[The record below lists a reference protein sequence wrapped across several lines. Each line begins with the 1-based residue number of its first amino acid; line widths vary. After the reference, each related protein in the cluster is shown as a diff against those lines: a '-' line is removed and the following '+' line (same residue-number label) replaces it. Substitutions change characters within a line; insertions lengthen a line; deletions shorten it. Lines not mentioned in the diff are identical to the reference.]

1 MFGTTKK
8 DPLVDA
14 VAKVMKENETRRQV
28 ERSLNDEIGI
38 YSRNVLTNQQKPEYE
53 RVLAERTAIAL
64 NEGSMKKEELVG
76 NQHKIDANKNNKVD
90 AQDFKILKAKKGLA
104 EADYPPGAGQDTAKD
119 KDPDMMKGAP
129 GEKDS
134 TPKAAPMPPKRPANM
149 EEEAEQIDELSKKT
163 LGSYVKKAS
172 HDVATKSAATGRY
185 AERANKEEDDR
196 KKTGDYSG
204 YRQGRKDNET
214 ADKMFGKSWKRRQGI
229 AKAVDKMTK
238 EDTQIDEVLDSKM
251 KKLSYV
257 MKAKKSIKN
266 SDPKDIKQANDIA
279 NRVIGVKRVMK
290 KLTKE
295 ETINEISDKVK
306 AAYARKA
313 DKEVTRTNTMGVAK
327 RTGGV
332 GIEDAKRKM
341 DNRKAGIK
349 RSMSEEEQLDERN
362 AENKA
367 KKDAAVAAVG
377 AVGAANKDEKHLG
390 SKGTG
395 IRNSIADKIRGREV
409 TSGKDRLEE
418 KAPSG
423 DKYERMVKHIKDK
436 YSKGGLT
443 DKEKSIAYATAQKAK
458 NKDSE

>member
-64 NEGSMKKEELVG
+64 NEELKG
-76 NQHKIDANKNNKVD
+76 NQTKIDANKNGKVD
-90 AQDFKILKAKKGLA
+90 GQDFKILKAKKGLA

-119 KDPDMMKGAP
+119 KDPDMMKGRP
-129 GEKDS
+129 GEEQAEKKIP
-134 TPKAAPMPPKRPANM
+134 TPTKRPANM
-149 EEEAEQIDELSKKT
+149 EEGAEQINEIGDTPKGRAA

-185 AERANKEEDDR
+185 AERANKEEDNR
-196 KKTGDYSG
+196 KKNKDYSG
-204 YRQGRKDNET
+204 YQQGRKDNET
-214 ADKMFGKSWKRRQGI
+214 ADKMFNKSWKRREGI
-229 AKAVDKMTK
+229 AKAVDKLTK

-295 ETINEISDKVK
+295 ET
-306 AAYARKA
+306 
-313 DKEVTRTNTMGVAK
+313 
-327 RTGGV
+327 
-332 GIEDAKRKM
+332 
-341 DNRKAGIK
+341 
-349 RSMSEEEQLDERN
+349 LDERN
-362 AENKA
+362 SENKG
-367 KKDAAVAAVG
+367 KKDAAVASIG
-377 AVGAANKDEKHLG
+377 AKNKDEKHLT

-395 IRNSIADKIRGREV
+395 IRGSIADKIRGREV

-418 KAPSG
+418 KAPPG
-423 DKYERMVKHIKDK
+423 DKYERMVKHIKKK
-436 YSKGGLT
+436 YSKDGLS
-443 DKEKSIAYATAQKAK
+443 DKEKSIAYATAWKAK
-458 NKDSE
+458 GKDSE

>member
-229 AKAVDKMTK
+229 AKATD
-238 EDTQIDEVLDSKM
+238 
-251 KKLSYV
+251 
-257 MKAKKSIKN
+257 
-266 SDPKDIKQANDIA
+266 
-279 NRVIGVKRVMK
+279 

-295 ETINEISDKVK
+295 ETINEISAKVK

>member
-1 MFGTTKK
+1 
-8 DPLVDA
+8 
-14 VAKVMKENETRRQV
+14 
-28 ERSLNDEIGI
+28 
-38 YSRNVLTNQQKPEYE
+38 
-53 RVLAERTAIAL
+53 
-64 NEGSMKKEELVG
+64 
-76 NQHKIDANKNNKVD
+76 
-90 AQDFKILKAKKGLA
+90 
-104 EADYPPGAGQDTAKD
+104 
-119 KDPDMMKGAP
+119 MMKGAP

-238 EDTQIDEVLDSKM
+238 EEV
-251 KKLSYV
+251 
-257 MKAKKSIKN
+257 
-266 SDPKDIKQANDIA
+266 
-279 NRVIGVKRVMK
+279 
-290 KLTKE
+290 
-295 ETINEISDKVK
+295 INEISDKVK

-341 DNRKAGIK
+341 ENRKAGIK
-349 RSMSEEEQLDERN
+349 RSMSEADEPETHEIEF
-362 AENKA
+362 ADKPGQKFKA
-367 KKDAAVAAVG
+367 TGRDPDHSLEITKQMLGKDYDKPDNMAAKTSAPAASTGPSSAGGRQGHTVDNQAKMPIPGSKEDDDDDKAMLDAAEKMNQQNRAHVLAG
-377 AVGAANKDEKHLG
+377 NEHLMKRDLGTDEKGNTKYLSPIYPVKPDG
-390 SKGTG
+390 TSSGPGKG
-395 IRNSIADKIRGREV
+395 RGNAGPVISQKKFDSMVKE
-409 TSGKDRLEE
+409 S
-418 KAPSG
+418 APPG
-423 DKYERMVKHIKDK
+423 DKYERMVKHIKNK
-436 YSKGGLT
+436 YSKDGLS
-443 DKEKSIAYATAQKAK
+443 DKEKSIAYATAWKAK
-458 NKDSE
+458 GKESK

>member
-38 YSRNVLTNQQKPEYE
+38 YSRNVLTSQQKPEYE

-64 NEGSMKKEELVG
+64 NEELKG
-76 NQHKIDANKNNKVD
+76 NQTKIDANKNGKVD
-90 AQDFKILKAKKGLA
+90 GQDFKILKAKKGLA

-295 ETINEISDKVK
+295 ETVNEISDKVK

-349 RSMSEEEQLDERN
+349 RSMSEEETL
-362 AENKA
+362 A
-367 KKDAAVAAVG
+367 
-377 AVGAANKDEKHLG
+377 
-390 SKGTG
+390 
-395 IRNSIADKIRGREV
+395 
-409 TSGKDRLEE
+409 E
-418 KAPSG
+418 KAPPG
-423 DKYERMVKHIKDK
+423 DKYERMVKHIKSK
-436 YSKGGLT
+436 YSKDGLS
-443 DKEKSIAYATAQKAK
+443 DKEKSIAYATAWKAK
-458 NKDSE
+458 GKDAE

>member
-38 YSRNVLTNQQKPEYE
+38 YSRNVLTSQQKPEYE
-53 RVLAERTAIAL
+53 RVLAERTAVAL
-64 NEGSMKKEELVG
+64 NEELKG
-76 NQHKIDANKNNKVD
+76 NQTKIDANKNNKID
-90 AQDFKILKAKKGLA
+90 AQDFKILKAKKGQMEEESESAEKKMEKGEESKEASSMEEEAEQIDEISSKLA
-104 EADYPPGAGQDTAKD
+104 RSYLHKSIKDTDKPHPKGGYRLGNPKERAQFDKKTRRFDSQALAKSKLTGLSTRKTGDDDYVKAKVLT
-119 KDPDMMKGAP
+119 K
-129 GEKDS
+129 
-134 TPKAAPMPPKRPANM
+134 
-149 EEEAEQIDELSKKT
+149 EEAEQIDELSKKT

-238 EDTQIDEVLDSKM
+238 E
-251 KKLSYV
+251 
-257 MKAKKSIKN
+257 
-266 SDPKDIKQANDIA
+266 
-279 NRVIGVKRVMK
+279 
-290 KLTKE
+290 
-295 ETINEISDKVK
+295 ETINEISAKVK

-349 RSMSEEEQLDERN
+349 RSMSEEENL
-362 AENKA
+362 A
-367 KKDAAVAAVG
+367 
-377 AVGAANKDEKHLG
+377 
-390 SKGTG
+390 
-395 IRNSIADKIRGREV
+395 
-409 TSGKDRLEE
+409 E
-418 KAPSG
+418 KAPPG
-423 DKYERMVKHIKDK
+423 DKYERMVKHIKKK
-436 YSKGGLT
+436 YSKDGLT
-443 DKEKSIAYATAQKAK
+443 DKEKSIAYATAWKAK
-458 NKDSE
+458 GKDAE

>member
-1 MFGTTKK
+1 MHGNNNFTKK
-8 DPLVDA
+8 DPLVNA
-14 VAKVMKENETRRQV
+14 VAKVMQENETRRQI
-28 ERSLNDEIGI
+28 EKQFQEEIGI
-38 YSRNVLTNQQKPEYE
+38 QAKRELPFQKHAEYD
-53 RVLAERTAIAL
+53 RLLAERTAVAL
-64 NEGSMKKEELVG
+64 NEELKG

-90 AQDFKILKAKKGLA
+90 AQDFKILKAKKSMNEDDLEKFEPDDKKPEKKQKVSLYKHKTSGKEISSVKHPGDNWKLVNEA
-104 EADYPPGAGQDTAKD
+104 EYPPGAGQDTAKD
-119 KDPDMMKGAP
+119 KDPDMMKGRS
-129 GEKDS
+129 GEKDD

-149 EEEAEQIDELSKKT
+149 EEEALDELSKKT

-238 EDTQIDEVLDSKM
+238 EDTQIDEVLDSNM

-266 SDPKDIKQANDIA
+266 SDPKNIKQANDIA

-349 RSMSEEEQLDERN
+349 RSMSEEETL
-362 AENKA
+362 A
-367 KKDAAVAAVG
+367 
-377 AVGAANKDEKHLG
+377 
-390 SKGTG
+390 
-395 IRNSIADKIRGREV
+395 
-409 TSGKDRLEE
+409 E

-436 YSKGGLT
+436 YSKGGLS
-443 DKEKSIAYATAQKAK
+443 DKEKSIAYATAWKAK
-458 NKDSE
+458 GKDSE

>member
-1 MFGTTKK
+1 MFGNNDFNKKK

-14 VAKVMKENETRRQV
+14 VAKVMQENQLRRDIEKQFQ
-28 ERSLNDEIGI
+28 EEIGI
-38 YSRNVLTNQQKPEYE
+38 QAKRELPFQQHAEYD
-53 RVLAERTAIAL
+53 RVLSERTVIAL
-64 NEGSMKKEELVG
+64 NEELKG

-104 EADYPPGAGQDTAKD
+104 EADFPPGAGKDTAKD
-119 KDPDMMKGAP
+119 KDPDMMKAAP
-129 GEKDS
+129 GGKDE
-134 TPKAAPMPPKRPANM
+134 TPKAAPMPPKRPTNM
-149 EEEAEQIDELSKKT
+149 EEAEQIDELSKKT

-238 EDTQIDEVLDSKM
+238 E
-251 KKLSYV
+251 
-257 MKAKKSIKN
+257 
-266 SDPKDIKQANDIA
+266 
-279 NRVIGVKRVMK
+279 
-290 KLTKE
+290 

-349 RSMSEEEQLDERN
+349 RSMSEEGLGIYADSMIARGEAEKKAQQERDAPIIKAAFDQLR
-362 AENKA
+362 A
-367 KKDAAVAAVG
+367 KKMTV
-377 AVGAANKDEKHLG
+377 N
-390 SKGTG
+390 
-395 IRNSIADKIRGREV
+395 
-409 TSGKDRLEE
+409 E
-418 KAPSG
+418 KAPPG
-423 DKYERMVKHIKDK
+423 DKYERMVKHIKSK

-458 NKDSE
+458 NKDLE

>member
-1 MFGTTKK
+1 MHGNNTFTKK
-8 DPLVDA
+8 DPLVNA
-14 VAKVMKENETRRQV
+14 VAKVMQENQLRRDIEKQV
-28 ERSLNDEIGI
+28 QEELGI
-38 YSRNVLTNQQKPEYE
+38 QAKRELPFQKHAEYD
-53 RVLAERTAIAL
+53 RILAERTAVAL
-64 NEGSMKKEELVG
+64 NEGTMKKEELVG

-238 EDTQIDEVLDSKM
+238 E
-251 KKLSYV
+251 
-257 MKAKKSIKN
+257 
-266 SDPKDIKQANDIA
+266 
-279 NRVIGVKRVMK
+279 
-290 KLTKE
+290 

-313 DKEVTRTNTMGVAK
+313 DKEVTRTNIMGVAK

-349 RSMSEEEQLDERN
+349 RSMSEEETL
-362 AENKA
+362 A
-367 KKDAAVAAVG
+367 
-377 AVGAANKDEKHLG
+377 
-390 SKGTG
+390 
-395 IRNSIADKIRGREV
+395 
-409 TSGKDRLEE
+409 E

-436 YSKGGLT
+436 YSKGGLSN
-443 DKEKSIAYATAQKAK
+443 KEKSIAYATAQKAK

>member
-1 MFGTTKK
+1 MHGNNNFTKK
-8 DPLVDA
+8 DPLVNA
-14 VAKVMKENETRRQV
+14 VAKVMQENETRRQI
-28 ERSLNDEIGI
+28 EKQFQEEIGI
-38 YSRNVLTNQQKPEYE
+38 QAKRELPFQKHAEYD
-53 RVLAERTAIAL
+53 RLLAERTAVAL
-64 NEGSMKKEELVG
+64 NEELKG

-90 AQDFKILKAKKGLA
+90 AQDFKILKAQKKQPQGA
-104 EADYPPGAGQDTAKD
+104 DFAAQRRKERVASNGRMDEADYPPGAGQDTAKD

-238 EDTQIDEVLDSKM
+238 E
-251 KKLSYV
+251 
-257 MKAKKSIKN
+257 
-266 SDPKDIKQANDIA
+266 
-279 NRVIGVKRVMK
+279 
-290 KLTKE
+290 
-295 ETINEISDKVK
+295 ETL
-306 AAYARKA
+306 A
-313 DKEVTRTNTMGVAK
+313 
-327 RTGGV
+327 
-332 GIEDAKRKM
+332 
-341 DNRKAGIK
+341 
-349 RSMSEEEQLDERN
+349 ERN
-362 AENKA
+362 EENKG
-367 KKDAAVAAVG
+367 KKDAAVTSIG
-377 AVGAANKDEKHLG
+377 AKNKDEKHLG

-418 KAPSG
+418 KAPPG
-423 DKYERMVKHIKDK
+423 DKYERMVKHIKSK
-436 YSKGGLT
+436 YSKDGLS
-443 DKEKSIAYATAQKAK
+443 DKEKSIAYATAWKAK

>member
-1 MFGTTKK
+1 MFGNNDFTKK
-8 DPLVDA
+8 RDPLVDA
-14 VAKVMKENETRRQV
+14 VAKVMQENETRRQV
-28 ERSLNDEIGI
+28 EKQFQEEIGI
-38 YSRNVLTNQQKPEYE
+38 QAKRELSFQKHAEYD
-53 RVLAERTAIAL
+53 RVLAERTAVAL
-64 NEGSMKKEELVG
+64 NEELKG
-76 NQHKIDANKNNKVD
+76 NQAKIDANHNNKID
-90 AQDFKILKAKKGLA
+90 AQDFKILKAKKG
-104 EADYPPGAGQDTAKD
+104 
-119 KDPDMMKGAP
+119 
-129 GEKDS
+129 S
-134 TPKAAPMPPKRPANM
+134 M
-149 EEEAEQIDELSKKT
+149 EEEANDDMSDPNVQAVKAMQDRVAAKKASASDVKPSQTHGDRSWDKLKSIMANEEALDELSKKT
-163 LGSYVKKAS
+163 LGSYIKKAS

-185 AERANKEEDDR
+185 AERANKVKDET
-196 KKTGDYSG
+196 KKGDYSN
-204 YRQGRKDNET
+204 YQQGKKDDAT
-214 ADKMFGKSWKRRQGI
+214 ADKMFGKSWKRREGI

-238 EDTQIDEVLDSKM
+238 EDTQIDEVLDSNM

-349 RSMSEEEQLDERN
+349 RSMSEEETL
-362 AENKA
+362 AEK
-367 KKDAAVAAVG
+367 V
-377 AVGAANKDEKHLG
+377 
-390 SKGTG
+390 
-395 IRNSIADKIRGREV
+395 
-409 TSGKDRLEE
+409 
-418 KAPSG
+418 PSG

-436 YSKGGLT
+436 YSKGGLS
-443 DKEKSIAYATAQKAK
+443 DKEKSIAYATAWKAK
-458 NKDSE
+458 GKDSE

>member
-1 MFGTTKK
+1 
-8 DPLVDA
+8 
-14 VAKVMKENETRRQV
+14 
-28 ERSLNDEIGI
+28 
-38 YSRNVLTNQQKPEYE
+38 
-53 RVLAERTAIAL
+53 
-64 NEGSMKKEELVG
+64 
-76 NQHKIDANKNNKVD
+76 
-90 AQDFKILKAKKGLA
+90 
-104 EADYPPGAGQDTAKD
+104 
-119 KDPDMMKGAP
+119 
-129 GEKDS
+129 
-134 TPKAAPMPPKRPANM
+134 
-149 EEEAEQIDELSKKT
+149 
-163 LGSYVKKAS
+163 
-172 HDVATKSAATGRY
+172 VATKSAATGRY

-349 RSMSEEEQLDERN
+349 RSMSEEETL
-362 AENKA
+362 A
-367 KKDAAVAAVG
+367 
-377 AVGAANKDEKHLG
+377 
-390 SKGTG
+390 
-395 IRNSIADKIRGREV
+395 
-409 TSGKDRLEE
+409 E

>member
-1 MFGTTKK
+1 MYGNNFTKK

-14 VAKVMKENETRRQV
+14 VSKVMQENQLRRNV
-28 ERSLNDEIGI
+28 EKQFQEEIGI
-38 YSRNVLTNQQKPEYE
+38 QAKRELPFQQHAEYD
-53 RVLAERTAIAL
+53 RVLAERTALAL
-64 NEGSMKKEELVG
+64 NEGTMKKEELVG

-90 AQDFKILKAKKGLA
+90 AQDFKILKAKKGQMEEESESA
-104 EADYPPGAGQDTAKD
+104 EK
-119 KDPDMMKGAP
+119 KMEKG
-129 GEKDS
+129 EDS
-134 TPKAAPMPPKRPANM
+134 KEASSM

-185 AERANKEEDDR
+185 AERANKVKDEM
-196 KKTGDYSG
+196 KKGDYSN
-204 YRQGRKDNET
+204 YQQGKKDDAT

-229 AKAVDKMTK
+229 AKATD
-238 EDTQIDEVLDSKM
+238 
-251 KKLSYV
+251 
-257 MKAKKSIKN
+257 
-266 SDPKDIKQANDIA
+266 
-279 NRVIGVKRVMK
+279 

-295 ETINEISDKVK
+295 ETINEISAKVK

-377 AVGAANKDEKHLG
+377 AANKDEKHLG

-423 DKYERMVKHIKDK
+423 DKYERMVKHIKKK
-436 YSKGGLT
+436 YSKDGLT
-443 DKEKSIAYATAQKAK
+443 DKEKSIAYATAWKAK
-458 NKDSE
+458 GKASE

>member
-1 MFGTTKK
+1 MHGNNNFTKK
-8 DPLVDA
+8 DPLVNA
-14 VAKVMKENETRRQV
+14 VAKVMQENETRRQI
-28 ERSLNDEIGI
+28 EKQFQEEIGI
-38 YSRNVLTNQQKPEYE
+38 QAKRELPFQKHAEYD
-53 RVLAERTAIAL
+53 RLLAERTAVAL

-90 AQDFKILKAKKGLA
+90 AQDFKILKAQKKQPQGA
-104 EADYPPGAGQDTAKD
+104 DYVAQRRKERVASNGRMDEADYPPGAGKDTAKD

-129 GEKDS
+129 GGKDE
-134 TPKAAPMPPKRPANM
+134 TPKAAPMPPKRPTNM

-163 LGSYVKKAS
+163 LGSYIKKAS

-185 AERANKEEDDR
+185 AERANKVKDET
-196 KKTGDYSG
+196 KKGDYSN
-204 YRQGRKDNET
+204 YQQGKKDDAT

-229 AKAVDKMTK
+229 AKATD
-238 EDTQIDEVLDSKM
+238 
-251 KKLSYV
+251 
-257 MKAKKSIKN
+257 
-266 SDPKDIKQANDIA
+266 
-279 NRVIGVKRVMK
+279 

-349 RSMSEEEQLDERN
+349 RSMSEEETL
-362 AENKA
+362 A
-367 KKDAAVAAVG
+367 
-377 AVGAANKDEKHLG
+377 
-390 SKGTG
+390 
-395 IRNSIADKIRGREV
+395 
-409 TSGKDRLEE
+409 E

-436 YSKGGLT
+436 YSKGGLS
-443 DKEKSIAYATAQKAK
+443 DKEKSIAYATAWKAK
-458 NKDSE
+458 GKDSE